1 MSVSVANCSYQ
12 FFNAAGTSI
21 YTSSAFT
28 ISVGGSNFT
37 YVPGIGS
44 LAAGQYSGVVSCDQ
58 QVAAIVNMS
67 TANSGSASRAVDG
80 SSVGTTWYAPS
91 AFNNFYNFYTN
102 FVAQNASS
110 SPVDIYVN
118 IINSAGA
125 TVATQIS
132 TTVQPN
138 ASAAFEQTGLGGMST
153 NVQYS
158 AKITSTGNIA
168 VEANIFGNGGS
179 VTNQL
184 YSYNPFAGGA
194 TTAYAPV
201 IFNNFYGY
209 NTALTVQNLG
219 GSSTTVTVTYG
230 TGLTQTAT
238 INPSANQ
245 LFYTPASGLPS
256 GTSTTAK
263 IESSGQPIV
272 AKVDESNVY
281 NRAASYTGFSSGTT
295 SVRAPSILRRFYGY
309 NSAVNCQNLGGSP
322 TTMTIQYAPPYN
334 GGGNTTSGSIPPN
347 GVAFFYQPTDSAI
360 NDGYN
365 GSATITASQPIVCV
379 VNQDQNEAPNA
390 TVVKDQ
396 LNAYEAFN
404 Q

>member
-1 MSVSVANCSYQ
+1 M
-12 FFNAAGTSI
+12 

-67 TANSGSASRAVDG
+67 TANSGGASRAVDG
-80 SSVGTTWYAPS
+80 SGVGTTWYAPNAYNS
-91 AFNNFYNFYTN
+91 YAFFFTN

-118 IINSAGA
+118 IINSAGT

-132 TTVQPN
+132 NTVQPN
-138 ASAAFEQTGLGGMST
+138 ASASFEQTGLGGMSAG
-153 NVQYS
+153 VAYS

-168 VEANIFGNGGS
+168 VEGNIFGNGGS

-184 YSYNPFAGGA
+184 YSYNPLSGGA
-194 TTAYAPV
+194 TTIYAPV
-201 IFNNFYGY
+201 IMNNYAGY
-209 NTALTVQNLG
+209 NTALIVQNIG

-238 INPSANQ
+238 IAASANNV
-245 LFYTPASGLPS
+245 FYTPASGLPS
-256 GTSTTAK
+256 VTLTSAK
-263 IESSGQPIV
+263 IQSSGQPIV
-272 AKVDESNVY
+272 ALVNESNSY
-281 NRAASYTGFSSGTT
+281 NRAASYTAFAAGTT
-295 SVRAPSILRRFYGY
+295 TVRAPIILRRYAAY
-309 NSAVNCQNLGGSP
+309 NTSVTCQNIGVSS

-334 GGGNTTSGSIPPN
+334 GGGNTTTGSIPIN
-347 GVAFFYQPTDSAI
+347 GTALFYQPSDAAI
-360 NDGYN
+360 SDGYN

-379 VNQDQNEAPNA
+379 TNEDQNEAPNN
-390 TVVKDQ
+390 TVIKDQ
-396 LNAYEAFN
+396 LFAYEGIN